1 MKFLEFLT
9 LPSLISQN
17 NNFKKMFISGQWGA
31 SNWCHNPEGIEVSHF
46 VYEIDFQ
53 TIVEEIIKIIEP
65 LLVV

>member
-31 SNWCHNPEGIEVSHF
+31 SNWSHNHEGIEVSHF